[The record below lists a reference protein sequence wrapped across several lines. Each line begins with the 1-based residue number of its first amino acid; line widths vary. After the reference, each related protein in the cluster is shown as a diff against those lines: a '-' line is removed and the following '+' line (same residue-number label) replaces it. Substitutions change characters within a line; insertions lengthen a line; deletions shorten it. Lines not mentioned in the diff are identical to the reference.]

1 MKIKTEILQ
10 FSTKGQGDLI
20 DISGH
25 IQGQIEKENFV
36 EGQITISVIGS
47 TASVLSIE
55 YEPGLKKDL
64 NLLYDQLAPYGKAYH
79 HHDTWGDDNGS
90 SHLRATLQGPS
101 LTIPFVESKLLL
113 GTWQQ
118 IVLAEFDT
126 RPRDRKLALQLIG
139 TLKS

>member
-139 TLKS
+139 ILKS